1 MQIGLGLWLGTRQVG
16 GFNPAAV
23 LFGAGEQGG
32 WYDPSD
38 ISTLFQDTAGTTPVT
53 AAGQTVARINDKSGR
68 GNHLT
73 QATAASRPQYQI
85 DALGLPFLLFDGT
98 DDWFVSPTIT
108 PGIDKAQVFA
118 GVRKLSDAASGIL
131 LEMSSSTGANS
142 GVFNFFAPSGAA
154 PSYSFASKGTTLSTA
169 LVSTGYASP
178 ITNVLVGIG
187 DIAGDSTTLRVNST
201 QVAQNTAD
209 QGTGNYL
216 AYPLY
221 VGRRGGTSLPFN
233 GRLYQM
239 IVRFGANLPTGT
251 IDATESFVS
260 AKTGVGPSLGYSLLS
275 DFESLTG
282 FSPSSAVAISLAGSG
297 RQALNTYGMR
307 VVGNGTN
314 SSVSVSGIFTTTV
327 DVSSWDRIAFAVDI
341 QQSSETSELITFRPR
356 FTVGSDQYT
365 YQFNTGAGLSAPL
378 HAPWYARGKRWISLP
393 VDDLKLANFSGASI
407 KSVPA
412 GTSKRFDMTA
422 NLLLNNYNVDMVID
436 ALVLPAP
443 HRPTI
448 VFTFD
453 DINSSQYTDVFPLMQ
468 AKGWAGTLY
477 VPAALV
483 NTGGKLTTA
492 QIAEMRAAGWSC
504 AIDSMDNDDPLTLYP
519 TLAECITNLNVNRSA
534 VLSAFGDTAGAKHL
548 CYSYGAHGYPQ
559 APVTFSAVCNGTD
572 VVDVGPATNAFASLS
587 NGMRVFGATLPATGL
602 SVVKP
607 LTGTTV
613 QLSATVAA
621 GTRNLTFVGNVP
633 NLAVTCNGTTTVTMA
648 STANLW
654 AGLEMMGFSVPANTT
669 IVSVDTAT
677 QITVSAAVPST
688 CVRASFG
695 YTSGE
700 FWPSKVADA
709 LIAAGYQS
717 ARHVN
722 GNQHI
727 FSGWGLPPLATVGIF
742 ALSVDD
748 TAQRAVQLAQI
759 EQAFRSGSDI
769 ILYSHNQTTA
779 EFSTFLDNIE
789 TLVTTYNARVSS
801 VGEWGGR
808 IEAATNIQP

>member
-38 ISTLFQDTAGTTPVT
+38 ISTLFQDTAGTVPVT

-85 DALGLPFLLFDGT
+85 DALGLPYLLFDGT
-98 DDWFVSPTIT
+98 DDWFISPTIT

-118 GVRKLSDAASGIL
+118 GVRKLVDINTSIIESSLTGTGNNGSFIL
-131 LEMSSSTGANS
+131 LGFNTGRYGVSSRGTLLSSAITATNTST
-142 GVFNFFAPSGAA
+142 P
-154 PSYSFASKGTTLSTA
+154 
-169 LVSTGYASP
+169 P
-178 ITNVLVGIG
+178 ITNVITGIG
-187 DIAGDSTTLRVNST
+187 DIAGDVATIRVNGVQAATSTT
-201 QVAQNTAD
+201 D
-209 QGTGNYL
+209 QGTGNFL

-221 VGRRGGTSLPFN
+221 VGRRGGTTLPFN
-233 GRLYQM
+233 GRMYQM
-239 IVRFGANLPTGT
+239 IVRFGANLDAST
-251 IDATESFVS
+251 IDATEKFVS
-260 AKTGVGPSLGYSLLS
+260 AKSGVGPSLGYTLLS

-297 RQALNTYGMR
+297 RQALNANGMR

-393 VDDLKLANFSGASI
+393 VDDLKLTNFSGASI

-468 AKGWAGTLY
+468 AKGWAGTMY

-483 NTGGKLTTA
+483 NSGGKLTTA

-504 AIDSMDNDDPLTLYP
+504 AIDSMANDDPLTLYP

-534 VLSAFGDTAGAKHL
+534 VLAAFGDTAGAKHL

-559 APVTFSAVCNGTD
+559 APVTFSAVCNGTN
-572 VVDVGPATNAFASLS
+572 VVDVGTATNAFASLS

-621 GTRNLTFVGNVP
+621 GTRDLTFVGNVP

-695 YTSGE
+695 HTSGE
-700 FWPSKVADA
+700 FWPSKVVDA

-727 FSGWGLPPLATVGIF
+727 FSGWGLPALATVGIF

-748 TAQRAVQLAQI
+748 TASRAVQLAQI

-769 ILYSHNQTTA
+769 ILYSHNQTSA
-779 EFSTFLDNIE
+779 EFSTFLDNIAA
-789 TLVTTYNARVSS
+789 LVTTYNARVSS